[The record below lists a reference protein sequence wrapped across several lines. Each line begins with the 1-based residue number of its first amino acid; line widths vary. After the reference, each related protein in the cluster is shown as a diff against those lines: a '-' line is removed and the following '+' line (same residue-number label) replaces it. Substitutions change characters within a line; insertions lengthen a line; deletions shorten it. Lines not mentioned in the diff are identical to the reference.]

1 MIKYEEVYIYICKY
15 KRLEKCL
22 PIVNVLVASVFD
34 QTSINSINP
43 GLQFMLWHSSSVAKH
58 LGGKYSEEYLTDE
71 NLASDDT
78 LDLGPKDM
86 IHTWRPMS
94 SQMGVV
100 PSSCRSM
107 LVFSKFFALFTS
119 KSVTEVASLIHSF
132 WMLNIMASWFS
143 LSVTK

>member
-1 MIKYEEVYIYICKY
+1 MIKYEEVYLY
-15 KRLEKCL
+15 KRLEKCS
-22 PIVNVLVASVFD
+22 PVVNVLVASVFD
-34 QTSINSINP
+34 ETSINSINP
-43 GLQFMLWHSSSVAKH
+43 SLEFMLWHSSSVAKH

-86 IHTWRPMS
+86 IRTWRPMS
-94 SQMGVV
+94 SQIGVV